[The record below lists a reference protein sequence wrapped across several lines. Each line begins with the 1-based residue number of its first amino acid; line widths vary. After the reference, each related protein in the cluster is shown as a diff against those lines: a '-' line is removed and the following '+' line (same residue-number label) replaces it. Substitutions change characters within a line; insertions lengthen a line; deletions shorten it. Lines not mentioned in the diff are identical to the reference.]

1 MQKGGMITVIDT
13 NFLGQ
18 RLKFYNNSA
27 IQGGVL
33 AILGSIVTIID
44 SEFTLNYALNGA
56 VITIE

>member
-1 MQKGGMITVIDT
+1 MITVINT

-33 AILGSIVTIID
+33 AILGSIVTILD

-56 VITIE
+56 VMTIE